1 MCHVKSCQ
9 IGGFYSDLVEATGIL
24 PTPFLN
30 VELAKLEHISSADFQ
45 CTILPYRKMFRG
57 NSSQH

>member
-9 IGGFYSDLVEATGIL
+9 IGGFCSDLVEAMGIL

-30 VELAKLEHISSADFQ
+30 VDLL
-45 CTILPYRKMFRG
+45 
-57 NSSQH
+57 NSSILLQ